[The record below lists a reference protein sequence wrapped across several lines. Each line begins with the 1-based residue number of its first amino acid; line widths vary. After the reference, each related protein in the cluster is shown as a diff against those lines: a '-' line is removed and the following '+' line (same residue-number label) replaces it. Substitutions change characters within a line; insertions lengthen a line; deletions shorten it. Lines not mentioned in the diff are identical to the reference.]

1 MFTKKVFHLFI
12 TAAFLITLFTLTTFA
27 YSYDIYGCVTGLE
40 ESKEYTVAKYDITAE
55 KWSSESALT
64 NETQL
69 PSGIWRITEKDGDS
83 EELFIGNNK
92 SGMLNYWN
100 ADKSKGDYSFIVSSA
115 KDGITP
121 GKWSVGTNGAFSKVV
136 YSAMSS
142 GTIPTVCIYLDK
154 SRILEP
160 VNGSYAYAPSKTGVG
175 NLLQESSVSYGF
187 TAEQVVP
194 ASSVT
199 SMDFPSVMI
208 RTGSL
213 QYNEGYSLKDLV
225 GEFTFIVKT
234 PDKAGY
240 EYYTVA
246 TNVDDY
252 KPLSVI
258 APDAMKQSKGYLV
271 GFTYTPYSKVPD
283 GIFSGSKSTEVNCY
297 VHLGMS
303 KDDKYITFT
312 PPTPVVPEV
321 DSPKGL
327 AYENGAV
334 TGLDADSTY
343 EYAQFNINGIADDSW
358 TTVSGATSFTTDLC
372 GLIAVRF
379 AGDGPLA
386 PSQPAY
392 VYNQGR
398 GVANIIHT
406 SPALN
411 YEETA
416 TIDVVDVVNVG
427 RFAEARGTV
436 IFNEGKWSGLALSNT
451 LALRYN
457 YDRFTLGTT
466 GIIPVTIADALKNAT
481 DSAEI
486 EKARADAAKASADI
500 YFSYAYAPDEIIP
513 MSDFLGFDF
522 RVSYRQGG
530 FNVNGNVQ
538 TKFVFKVI
546 DKNGKIVDREV
557 YKDAA
562 YTFAGKNHKITL
574 SDFAKTDGY
583 IVGIVIYPY
592 VLTEGSYFE
601 YKNSYYGDYCVYL
614 SENAYKV
621 DVIMPSDKPI
631 LSITEKDAVITI
643 DNYNKNVTYAYS
655 DNGGKDWVT
664 FEGSSFVP
672 MKASAEYIVKAIGN
686 DKYLESDVSEAV
698 MSPALTVTGV
708 SLVLDG
714 TLGIKVYM
722 DIDRA
727 TLEDVDFITKRI
739 NKDFEEYADRYVTE
753 ESANFTNGCDWLS
766 PLTLDD
772 ETGLYY
778 TIISLPAKDTDNM
791 SFLCDIGGYI
801 DGERVTISTINGN
814 ELSLPLYVENAKTLA
829 LAGDI
834 EFIKAQ
840 NLINSLEIYVDYAD
854 NYFSGG
860 DIPEYT
866 MSDTISAESPSRT
879 GNLDGATFYGTSL
892 ILEDSI
898 TLRHYFK
905 LTDRDAFFD
914 KYTPQGEKNGFV
926 FYDIKDI
933 PAQDITKTQTLTI
946 SDANGIATEISYS
959 IANYIKDANDKEDT
973 RLTSLMNSM
982 YDYGTEASRYA
993 YPQPLYVKYDSGIKK
1008 ESALG
1013 GIHIYIPT
1021 AEGYIDHT
1029 YVHTVSTKQNADI
1042 WRLSVVYLCD
1052 DDLNSLYP
1060 ITVENAE
1067 WDMALK
1073 MNDRPDFV
1081 GGYAH
1086 GDEFMT
1092 DVKFTL
1098 DGNVVDVTTLTSPTE
1113 FTKLEILENSIG
1125 YDPIDG
1131 ITPALKHKKNYIIT
1145 HAGVRLEHR
1154 VEWLGDFGLG
1164 YSYLAMLPPPKT
1176 YTDMYYTNTTAPTA
1190 IIQGVS
1196 NKVDG
1201 ATSVTV
1207 YGSESGLYYTMT
1219 VNYYNTFNEPHMF
1232 ITDNAGGSY
1241 NKTYFA
1247 YVKNG
1252 SVKKGDVWETFTH
1265 YKIEKK

>member
-1 MFTKKVFHLFI
+1 LFTKKVFHLFI

-40 ESKEYTVAKYDITAE
+40 EGKEYTVAKYDITAE
-55 KWSSESALT
+55 EWSSETELT
-64 NETQL
+64 AETVL
-69 PSGIWRITEKDGDS
+69 PHGIWRITEENGGS
-83 EELFIGNNK
+83 EELFIGNEN
-92 SGMLNYWN
+92 SGHINYWN
-100 ADKSKGDYSFIVSSA
+100 ADGSNPGNFLGSAVEGIVS
-115 KDGITP
+115 
-121 GKWSVGTNGAFSKVV
+121 GKWTVNTTGAYTRLVH
-136 YSAMSS
+136 SS
-142 GTIPTVCIYLDK
+142 MQSSTIPTVCIYFEK
-154 SRILEP
+154 SLFLNT
-160 VNGSYAYAPSKTGVG
+160 VDGSYAYGTPKTGSD
-175 NLLQESSVSYGF
+175 NLLQESKISYGF
-187 TAEQVVP
+187 TSDAVVP
-194 ASSVT
+194 ARLANSITFLGVL
-199 SMDFPSVMI
+199 I
-208 RTGSL
+208 RTSSL
-213 QYNEGYSLKDLV
+213 AYSEGYSLKDAV
-225 GEFTFIVKT
+225 GEFTFIVKV
-234 PDKAGY
+234 PDSEGY
-240 EYYTVA
+240 EYYTVE
-246 TNVDDY
+246 TNVDEY
-252 KPLSVI
+252 KALTVTVPEG
-258 APDAMKQSKGYLV
+258 MKNSEGYLV
-271 GFTYTPYSKVPD
+271 GFTWAPYAKCPD
-283 GIFSGSKSTEVNCY
+283 GIYSGSKSAEQRCY
-297 VHLGMS
+297 AHLGIGKS
-303 KDDKYITFT
+303 DLYVDFT
-312 PPTPVVPEV
+312 PVEPAIP
-321 DSPKGL
+321 DNYSPKGL
-327 AYENGAV
+327 EYENGV
-334 TGLDADSTY
+334 ISGLDEKISY
-343 EYAQFNINGIADDSW
+343 EYAQFDINGISDWIS
-358 TTVSGATSFTTDLC
+358 VSGKTEIKTDLC

-379 AGDGPLA
+379 DDERSTPAFLYA
-386 PSQPAY
+386 P
-392 VYNQGR
+392 GR
-398 GVANIIHT
+398 NRTNIIHT
-406 SPALN
+406 TPTLN
-411 YEETA
+411 YEGTA
-416 TIDVVDVVNVG
+416 TIDVVDVVNAG
-427 RFAEARGTV
+427 KFADARGRV
-436 IFNEGKWSGLALSNT
+436 AFNEGKWTGIALSNS

-466 GIIPVTIADALKNAT
+466 GIIPVTIADSLKNAT

-513 MSDFLGFDF
+513 MSDFIGFDF

-530 FNVNGNVQ
+530 FNVNGSVQ
-538 TKFVFKVI
+538 TKLVFKVI
-546 DKNGKIVDREV
+546 DKNGKLVDREV

-562 YTFAGKNHKITL
+562 YTFAGTNHKITL

-614 SENAYKV
+614 SEEAYKV

-643 DNYNKNVTYAYS
+643 ENYNKNVTYAYS

-664 FEGSSFVP
+664 FEACSFVP
-672 MKASAEYIVKAIGN
+672 MKASAEYIVKALGN
-686 DKYLESDVSEAV
+686 DKYLESDVSEVV

-727 TLEDVDFITKRI
+727 TLEDVDFMTKRI
-739 NKDFEEYADRYVTE
+739 NKDFEEYAERYVTE

-766 PLTLDD
+766 PITLDD

-840 NLINSLEIYVDYAD
+840 NLINSLETYVDYAD

-860 DIPEYT
+860 DMPEYT
-866 MSDTISAESPSRT
+866 ISDTISAESPSRT

-914 KYTPQGEKNGFV
+914 KYAPHGEKNGFV

-933 PAQDITKTQTLTI
+933 PAQDITKTQKLTI
-946 SDANGIATEISYS
+946 SDANGTSAEISYS
-959 IANYIKDANDKEDT
+959 IANYIKDAKDKEDT

-982 YDYGTEASRYA
+982 YDYGTETNRYA
-993 YPQPLYVKYDSGIKK
+993 YPKSLYVKYDSGIKK

-1154 VEWLGDFGLG
+1154 VEWLGDYSLG

-1190 IIQGVS
+1190 IIQGGS

-1252 SVKKGDVWETFTH
+1252 SVKNGDVWETFTH